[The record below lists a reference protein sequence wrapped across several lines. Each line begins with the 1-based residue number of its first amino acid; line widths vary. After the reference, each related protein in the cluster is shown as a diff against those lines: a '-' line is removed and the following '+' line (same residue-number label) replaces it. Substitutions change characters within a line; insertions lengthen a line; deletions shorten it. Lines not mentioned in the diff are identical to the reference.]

1 MPGTIV
7 LAGCLLIFAANAV
20 GAQPTGQLAGV
31 VRDTSGGLL
40 PGATVT
46 VTGRIMVVPRTVV
59 TNDRGRYELD
69 NLPAD
74 RYLIEV
80 SLSGFEP
87 RTTAIDIEAVAATL
101 DWVLTVGSLSERI
114 TVTATKT
121 GAADI
126 QATPIA

>member
-1 MPGTIV
+1 MRRALVIAVCFCAFATARV
-7 LAGCLLIFAANAV
+7 SAQAG
-20 GAQPTGQLAGV
+20 GQLTGV
-31 VRDTSGGLL
+31 VRDTSGGVL

-46 VTGRIMVVPRTVV
+46 VTGRIVVAPRTVV

-114 TVTATKT
+114 
-121 GAADI
+121 
-126 QATPIA
+126 